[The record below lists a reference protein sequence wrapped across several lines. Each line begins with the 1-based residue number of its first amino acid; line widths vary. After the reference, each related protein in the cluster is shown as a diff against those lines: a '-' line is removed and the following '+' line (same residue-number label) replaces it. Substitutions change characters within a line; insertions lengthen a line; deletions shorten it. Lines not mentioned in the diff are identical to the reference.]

1 MRYRIQADP
10 KLPIAR
16 FNGRLCTI
24 VKMQHGSDYPYRVRL
39 VDGGEGNRSLMC
51 KITELR
57 PE

>member
-16 FNGRLCTI
+16 FNGT
-24 VKMQHGSDYPYRVRL
+24 VVTVTKMLRDSDYPYRVKL
-39 VDGGEGNRSLMC
+39 VGGQTLML
-51 KITELR
+51 KMTELR